1 MFIICD
7 TMGRICIS
15 LKSKKI
21 TIFGSENKGSPLV
34 VLNTYGGE
42 GETVW
47 NECQALGC
55 PPFTLATVSNLD
67 WNADMSPWE
76 NPPIYKN
83 DGAFSGRA
91 DAYIDL
97 LTEKIVPA
105 VCNTI
110 STETKPSFIA
120 LAGYSLAGLFA
131 LYTAHKIDVFS
142 RIASASGSL
151 WFPGFV
157 KYAES
162 NEFVRKP
169 DCIYLSLGDTEAKAR
184 NEVLRSVQE
193 NTERLCAFWKSKGIP
208 TIFVLNKGNHF
219 VDSEIRMARG
229 IKWILEK

>member
-1 MFIICD
+1 MHTLEIE
-7 TMGRICIS
+7 
-15 LKSKKI
+15 SKKI
-21 TIFGSENKGSPLV
+21 TIFGSENEGSPLV

-42 GETVW
+42 GESVW

-55 PPFTLATVSNLD
+55 PPFALAAVSNLD

-83 DGAFSGRA
+83 GEAFSGRA
-91 DAYIDL
+91 NAYIDL

-105 VCNTI
+105 VCDTI
-110 STETKPSFIA
+110 SAETKPSFIV

-131 LYTAHKIDVFS
+131 LYTAHKTNVFS

-151 WFPGFV
+151 WFPDFV

-193 NTERLCAFWKSKGIP
+193 NTERLFAFWNAKGIQA
-208 TIFVLNKGNHF
+208 TFELNKGNHF

-229 IKWILEK
+229 IKWILEH

>member
-1 MFIICD
+1 MYILEIE
-7 TMGRICIS
+7 
-15 LKSKKI
+15 SKKI

-142 RIASASGSL
+142 RIASASGSF
-151 WFPGFV
+151 WFPSWDDFICNHHPIC
-157 KYAES
+157 KDTS
-162 NEFVRKP
+162 
-169 DCIYLSLGDTEAKAR
+169 YLMLCGR
-184 NEVLRSVQE
+184 NEGIGKTNIQAEAFPRAQLTHRILCNYTE
-193 NTERLCAFWKSKGIP
+193 NFPLITDEGRHHENLPVRIGKAIQWLG
-208 TIFVLNKGNHF
+208 NKYI
-219 VDSEIRMARG
+219 D
-229 IKWILEK
+229 

>member
-1 MFIICD
+1 MHTLEIE
-7 TMGRICIS
+7 
-15 LKSKKI
+15 SKKI
-21 TIFGSENKGSPLV
+21 TVFGSESKDSPLV

-42 GETVW
+42 GESVW

-55 PPFTLATVSNLD
+55 PPFTLAAVSNLD

-83 DGAFSGRA
+83 GEAFSGGA
-91 DAYIDL
+91 NAYIDL
-97 LTEKIVPA
+97 LTGKIVPA
-105 VCNTI
+105 VSNTI

-131 LYTAHKIDVFS
+131 LYTAHKTNVFS

-151 WFPGFV
+151 WFPDFV

-169 DCIYLSLGDTEAKAR
+169 DCIYLSLGDTETKAR

-193 NTERLCAFWKSKGIP
+193 NTERLCAFWKSKGIHA
-208 TIFVLNKGNHF
+208 TFELNKGNHF

-229 IKWILEK
+229 IKWILEH